1 MRKMTLISENTSRKV
16 DSLGRISIPKSIR
29 DRFNIGANDEIEF
42 SICHMDNQV
51 YICMNKKNDATKAE
65 ILAAELDA
73 LGIEIP
79 EKLMEMLD

>member
-1 MRKMTLISENTSRKV
+1 
-16 DSLGRISIPKSIR
+16 
-29 DRFNIGANDEIEF
+29 
-42 SICHMDNQV
+42 MDNQV
-51 YICMNKKNDATKAE
+51 YICMNKKNDASKAE

>member
-1 MRKMTLISENTSRKV
+1 MTLISENTSRKV

-51 YICMNKKNDATKAE
+51 YICMNKKNDASKAE

>member
-51 YICMNKKNDATKAE
+51 YICMNKKNDASKAE

>member
-1 MRKMTLISENTSRKV
+1 MTLISENTSRKV

-51 YICMNKKNDATKAE
+51 YICLNKKNDASKAE

-73 LGIEIP
+73 MGIEIP
-79 EKLMEMLD
+79 EKLMEMLE